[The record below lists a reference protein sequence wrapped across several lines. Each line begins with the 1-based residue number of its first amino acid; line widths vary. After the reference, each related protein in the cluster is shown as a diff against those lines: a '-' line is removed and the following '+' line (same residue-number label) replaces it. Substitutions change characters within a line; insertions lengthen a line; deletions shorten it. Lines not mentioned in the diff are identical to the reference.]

1 MQGWLGKAADAK
13 PRVGPWSAN
22 ARTGRAAPD
31 PVFLDL
37 GQGFFAM
44 RHPSGMAHPLKVE
57 IPHQLGRAEA
67 RRRIE
72 RGFENFARQLP
83 GGTGTC
89 TQRWEGDRLT
99 FSLAAMGQTV
109 PGRIDVLETSVAIE
123 VDLPGLLGQI
133 ASAFK
138 GRLQKA
144 GQLLLTKD

>member
-1 MQGWLGKAADAK
+1 
-13 PRVGPWSAN
+13 
-22 ARTGRAAPD
+22 
-31 PVFLDL
+31 
-37 GQGFFAM
+37 M
-44 RHPSGMAHPLKVE
+44 RHPIRMANPLKVD

-72 RGFENFARQLP
+72 SGFENIVRQLP

-89 TQRWEGDRLT
+89 TQRWEGDQLT
-99 FSLAAMGQTV
+99 FSLATMGQTV
-109 PGRIDVLETSVAIE
+109 PGRISVLETSVAIE
-123 VDLPGLLGQI
+123 VELPGLLGQI